1 MTGWALLIG
10 DYVKQLGLET
20 DWISGELSV
29 GITRSSSGRLR
40 VSYVSVDNLTL
51 GDIRRIDPN
60 PNGGFWDSIVDR
72 FEDGVVAVTDYFFR
86 DMIVD
91 YVADTVEVEAAAYLD
106 DLVASLGTTGIGG
119 AFSLPNLDGQGSI
132 NLAWQTAVDGLDIEP
147 GGMLLSA
154 NSRLSAESTLRR
166 STEECRS
173 RQCHGPIPPVEMQR
187 VQLLILRSSI
197 MH

>member
-1 MTGWALLIG
+1 
-10 DYVKQLGLET
+10 
-20 DWISGELSV
+20 
-29 GITRSSSGRLR
+29 
-40 VSYVSVDNLTL
+40 
-51 GDIRRIDPN
+51 
-60 PNGGFWDSIVDR
+60 
-72 FEDGVVAVTDYFFR
+72 
-86 DMIVD
+86 MIVD

-166 STEECRS
+166 AQKGCRS
-173 RQCHGPIPPVEMQR
+173 GRCHHGPIPPVEMQL